1 MSNLKWFYL
10 VGSLAIAIALVGAGW
25 NKQATHPVSNE
36 FEILPLA
43 NTIPQRTTLSSETTV
58 KVENINIDFDRAI
71 TLYGEVNEDSVASV
85 VGGIT
90 RLNNENP
97 AKPIFLLIASPG
109 GSVFAGEQVLSA
121 MESVKAPVYTVCTS
135 LCASM
140 AAIIHQYGTQR
151 LAYDRSILMF
161 HDASGGLQGE
171 VKKMHSM
178 LTLIERK
185 IERTDRYIAQRSNM
199 SYEKFLDMH
208 KYDLWIDAVDA
219 KQAGLVDKIVKIQI
233 PKLGSSGPSAE
244 TVLKTY
250 NTLNTKNT
258 PFTLNY

>member
-1 MSNLKWFYL
+1 MSKLSWFYL
-10 VGSLAIAIALVGAGW
+10 VGSLAIAFALTGAAW
-25 NKQATHPVSNE
+25 NKTTTHPVSDE
-36 FEILPLA
+36 FTVLPVT
-43 NTIPQRTTLSSETTV
+43 NTVQRTTLSEQVSV
-58 KVENINIDFDRAI
+58 KVENVNVDFNR
-71 TLYGEVNEDSVASV
+71 TVNLFGEVSEESVSDAIA
-85 VGGIT
+85 GIT
-90 RLNNENP
+90 KLNNEDP
-97 AKPIFLLIASPG
+97 KKPIFLLIASPG
-109 GSVFAGEQVLSA
+109 GSVFAGEQLLSA

-185 IERTDRYIAQRSNM
+185 LERTDRYIAQRSGM

-219 KQAGLVDKIVKIQI
+219 KQSGLVDKIIKIQS
-233 PKLGSSGPSAE
+233 PKAGATGPSAE
-244 TVLKTY
+244 AVMKIFNRINTTTKPLTLKY
-250 NTLNTKNT
+250 
-258 PFTLNY
+258 